1 MELTE
6 KQKKSQELLQTI
18 ITKSWEDESFKQE
31 LIANPIK
38 SIEELTGE
46 KLNIPEGKTFVV
58 RDQTDESTVYINI
71 PAPTM
76 KDDVELNE
84 EQLEAVAGGKGLIYY
99 DNPFVNLGLG
109 AGGPKPIEDIIR
121 GGNSTF

>member
-1 MELTE
+1 MEITQEQKLLQQVVNE
-6 KQKKSQELLQTI
+6 AWNNADFKKS
-18 ITKSWEDESFKQE
+18 
-31 LIANPIK
+31 LIENPLEA
-38 SIEELTGE
+38 IEALTGE

-99 DNPFVNLGLG
+99 DNPFDNLGLG

-121 GGNSTF
+121 GGNSTI